1 MRRLTWIILLA
12 SLLPPVLFGQEK
24 QKKLD
29 PCALLTA
36 ADAASIAGAPM
47 PLVDRSK
54 DNCTYGVL
62 GKRIPGGGR
71 ALDRSVEFSVKTYKS
86 AQALDKEWGK
96 ARDAHNS
103 VHKNDTQG
111 PGGIGDEAFLPDRT
125 KEGKVTGI
133 TSIISVRKGLVVFGL
148 LIFDKDIAASADEAI
163 AVAKRIADQL

>member
-1 MRRLTWIILLA
+1 MWIMLLA

-24 QKKLD
+24 EKKLD

-54 DNCTYGVL
+54 DSCTYGL
-62 GKRIPGGGR
+62 LMTKRIPGIPAG
-71 ALDRSVEFSVKTYKS
+71 AKAFERSVELSVKTYKN
-86 AQALDKEWGK
+86 AQERDKEWGK
-96 ARDAHNS
+96 TTHNL

-111 PGGIGDEAFLPDRT
+111 PSEIGDEAFLPDRT
-125 KEGKVTGI
+125 KDGKVTEVM
-133 TSIISVRKGLVVFGL
+133 SFVNVRKGLVIFGL
-148 LIFDKDIAASADEAI
+148 VIFDKDVAASADEAV